1 MRRPLPPPVEMA
13 SVRDACREPAPSA
26 LLQGIREFN
35 AREFYACHET
45 LELLW
50 RDEVRQVRSL
60 SQGILLVGVS
70 FYKVYTQHNFD
81 GAVSLLDR
89 GLAYLAGFPDQCQ
102 DVDVAT
108 LRLEAMRCRDALA
121 QLGREQFRQLDPT
134 LLPTIMVQEHDLP
147 VASD

>member
-1 MRRPLPPPVEMA
+1 VIAVGFGPRIASPLATPATPRARLGIIPQGYFSRRV
-13 SVRDACREPAPSA
+13 
-26 LLQGIREFN
+26 
-35 AREFYACHET
+35 
-45 LELLW
+45 
-50 RDEVRQVRSL
+50 
-60 SQGILLVGVS
+60 LVGVS